1 MGKYKND
8 TTAFLMS
15 FDLQMQF
22 PVNKTEKAIYCY
34 SEYGPNF
41 GGSSL
46 AAIQQFNGSNQS
58 MSDSFSNTNY
68 MIADY
73 TGKSLLS

>member
-8 TTAFLMS
+8 TSAFLMS

-46 AAIQQFNGSNQS
+46 AAIQQFNGSN
-58 MSDSFSNTNY
+58 
-68 MIADY
+68 
-73 TGKSLLS
+73 